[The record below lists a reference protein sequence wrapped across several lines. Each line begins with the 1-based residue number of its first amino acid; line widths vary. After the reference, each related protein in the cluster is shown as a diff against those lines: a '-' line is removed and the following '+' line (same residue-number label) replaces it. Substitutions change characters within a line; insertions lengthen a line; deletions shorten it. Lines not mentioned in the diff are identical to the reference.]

1 MELVINP
8 DYWANRVYRSSK
20 EKNNKIAESLD
31 ELANESELLARVW
44 QTVIETVIVDGVAEA
59 GNDVNWTRFIER
71 PEWTIYSKDIPKSR
85 IDKYFEHLSEI
96 FFNSEVNKTNYF
108 VFLIGSML
116 QKSSLSVENIET
128 DLKQI
133 RKKSYF
139 NKLNLSYGE
148 VNIRESVQIL
158 NNEVAALRSFSRNF
172 KASFQEPNSRPV
184 KSPGLSLSRFLF
196 LRKIEDEVL
205 LKEFQRKYI
214 GASGLDVTI
223 DFLKGRTVYA
233 AFNMKNRM
241 CGGFVLGSSNPLR
254 TIEVFASES
263 SRTGLYKSL
272 EGASCCEINC
282 FWLSVKNG
290 KGFWSYWF
298 WILFAFKVYA
308 QKEKIIIYGTIAR
321 SLANIYGYPARSFLL
336 HTEDMMFDGRM
347 RTSWIFSCHRTYF
360 LKGVM
365 EIFAYKL
372 KNKNKRTVDFKRAF
386 AKFSNNE

>member
-1 MELVINP
+1 MELSINP
-8 DYWANRVYRSSK
+8 DFWVNKVYRSPK
-20 EKNNKIAESLD
+20 EKNNKIAASLD
-31 ELANESELLARVW
+31 ALANESELLARVW
-44 QTVIETVIVDGVAEA
+44 QTVVETVMVDGVAEA
-59 GNDVNWTRFIER
+59 RNDVNWTRLIER

-85 IDKYFEHLSEI
+85 IEKYFEHLSEI
-96 FFNSEVNKTNYF
+96 FSNSDENKTNYF
-108 VFLIGSML
+108 VYHIGTML
-116 QKSSLSVENIET
+116 QKSTLNVEIIEN

-133 RKKSYF
+133 RKKTYF
-139 NKLNLSYGE
+139 NKLNLSAGE
-148 VNIRESVQIL
+148 VNIRESVAIL
-158 NNEVAALRSFSRNF
+158 NNEVAALRTFSRNF
-172 KASFQEPNSRPV
+172 KAQVQEPESQ
-184 KSPGLSLSRFLF
+184 PGKNTGFSLSRFLF

-205 LKEFQRKYI
+205 LREFLRKYI
-214 GASGLDVTI
+214 GASGLDVTL
-223 DFLKGRTVYA
+223 DFLKGRQVYA

-241 CGGFVLGSSNPLR
+241 CGGFVLGSSNPYR

-272 EGASCCEINC
+272 EGVSCCEINC

-308 QKEKIIIYGTIAR
+308 QKEKIVIFGTIAR
-321 SLANIYGYPARSFLL
+321 SLANIYGYPTRSYLL
-336 HTEDMMFDGRM
+336 HSEDMMFGGRM

-386 AKFSNNE
+386 AKFADNK